1 MFLWD
6 AESGEKI
13 VEMNGK
19 KSYPNNDGQQFFYPN
34 NDAPAIF
41 LPQ

>member
-6 AESGEKI
+6 AESYEKI
-13 VEMNGK
+13 VEMDEK
-19 KSYPNNDGQQFFYPN
+19 KIDPNNDGQQFFYPN

-41 LPQ
+41 LP